1 MKLFKW
7 DVLKIIRDWKVRI
20 LLISLFL
27 FLASYS
33 AFYQDRSIVLP
44 LEELRS
50 EYEDTQQIFHA
61 IPQNHFD
68 SAAGQEVYD
77 KLARQQSIIGMQ
89 RYILSEQEGNTVSG
103 LENVVSDYVDQGLEL
118 AENRLFFYEA
128 DEFES
133 QELLLSFM
141 PSEQDI
147 KNELKCLTYLKENN
161 VDIDWNPLSPSL
173 VLFNLIN
180 IVSGIFIFIIA
191 AIFGADRFSKDQE
204 SNWSISQGIPYSWAH
219 QWRQRTFISWGLIW
233 IITLAGIGLSY
244 FFSTLLADSGTLNYP
259 VPLYAG
265 EEMVYISIMEYAVI
279 ALLLTMG
286 LSYIIVKLSTGLSWV
301 FRNIYLTITIVVA
314 VFYLPYVFALTGP
327 AASWN
332 PFLYLQIIPVLE
344 GSWGSLKDVTITK
357 LIISLGILYIIVEVL
372 FYFIFKLIPTRTG
385 KLERRRN

>member
-7 DVLKIIRDWKVRI
+7 DFLKIIRDWKVRI
-20 LLISLFL
+20 LLVSLFL

-33 AFYQDRSIVLP
+33 AFYQDRSPALP
-44 LEELRS
+44 LDELRS

-61 IPQNHFD
+61 IPQNHFETKT
-68 SAAGQEVYD
+68 GQKVYD
-77 KLARQQSIIGMQ
+77 KLASQQSIIGMQ
-89 RYILSEQEGNTVSG
+89 RYILGEQEGNTVEG

-118 AENRLFFYEA
+118 AKNRLYFYEA
-128 DEFES
+128 DDFES

-147 KNELKCLTYLKENN
+147 KNELKFLTYLKENN

>member
-7 DVLKIIRDWKVRI
+7 DFLKIIRDWKVRI
-20 LLISLFL
+20 LLVSLFL

-33 AFYQDRSIVLP
+33 AFYQDRSPALP
-44 LEELRS
+44 LDELRS

-61 IPQNHFD
+61 IPQNHFETKT
-68 SAAGQEVYD
+68 GQKVYD

-89 RYILSEQEGNTVSG
+89 RYILGEQEGNTVEG

-118 AENRLFFYEA
+118 AKNRLYFYEA
-128 DEFES
+128 DDFES

-147 KNELKCLTYLKENN
+147 KNELKFLTYLKENN

-219 QWRQRTFISWGLIW
+219 QWRQRSFISWGLIW

-265 EEMVYISIMEYAVI
+265 EETVYISIMEYAVI

-357 LIISLGILYIIVEVL
+357 LIISLGILYIIIEVL

>member
-7 DVLKIIRDWKVRI
+7 DFLKIIRDWKVRI
-20 LLISLFL
+20 LLVSLFL

-33 AFYQDRSIVLP
+33 AFYQDRSPALP
-44 LEELRS
+44 LDELRS

-61 IPQNHFD
+61 IPQNHFETKT
-68 SAAGQEVYD
+68 GQKVYD

-89 RYILSEQEGNTVSG
+89 RYILGEQEGNTVEG

-118 AENRLFFYEA
+118 AKNRLYFYEA
-128 DEFES
+128 DDFES

-147 KNELKCLTYLKENN
+147 KNELKFLTYLKENN

-265 EEMVYISIMEYAVI
+265 EETVYISIMEYAVI

-357 LIISLGILYIIVEVL
+357 LIISLGILYIIIEVL

>member
-7 DVLKIIRDWKVRI
+7 DFLKIIRDWKVRI
-20 LLISLFL
+20 LLVSLFL

-33 AFYQDRSIVLP
+33 AFYQDRSPALP
-44 LEELRS
+44 LDELRS

-61 IPQNHFD
+61 IPQNHFETKT
-68 SAAGQEVYD
+68 GQKVYD

-89 RYILSEQEGNTVSG
+89 RYILGEQEGNTVEG

-118 AENRLFFYEA
+118 AKNRLYFYEA
-128 DEFES
+128 DDFES

-147 KNELKCLTYLKENN
+147 KNELKFLTYLKENN

-265 EEMVYISIMEYAVI
+265 EETVYISIMEYAAI

>member
-1 MKLFKW
+1 MRLFKW
-7 DVLKIIRDWKVRI
+7 DFLKIIRDWKVRI
-20 LLISLFL
+20 LLVSLFL

-33 AFYQDRSIVLP
+33 AFYQDRSPALP
-44 LEELRS
+44 LDELRS

-61 IPQNHFD
+61 IPQNHFETKT
-68 SAAGQEVYD
+68 GQKVYD

-89 RYILSEQEGNTVSG
+89 RYILGEQEGNTVEG

-118 AENRLFFYEA
+118 AKNRLYFYEA
-128 DEFES
+128 DDFES

-147 KNELKCLTYLKENN
+147 KNELKFLTYLKENN

-265 EEMVYISIMEYAVI
+265 EKMVYISIMEYVAI

>member
-7 DVLKIIRDWKVRI
+7 DFLKIIRDWKVRI
-20 LLISLFL
+20 LLVSLFL

-33 AFYQDRSIVLP
+33 AFYQDRSLVLP

-68 SAAGQEVYD
+68 SATGQEVYD

-103 LENVVSDYVDQGLEL
+103 LENVVSDYVEQGLEL

-128 DEFES
+128 DDFES

-141 PSEQDI
+141 PEKSNIEND
-147 KNELKCLTYLKENN
+147 LKFLTYLKENN

-173 VLFNLIN
+173 VLFNLVN
-180 IVSGIFIFIIA
+180 IISGIFIFIIA

-204 SNWSISQGIPYSWAH
+204 FNWSISQGIPYSWAH

-233 IITLAGIGLSY
+233 VITLAGICVSY
-244 FFSTLLADSGTLNYP
+244 LLSTLFTDSGTLNYP
-259 VPLYAG
+259 VRLYSG
-265 EEMVYISIMEYAVI
+265 VETVYISILQYVI
-279 ALLLTMG
+279 LALLLTMA
-286 LSYIIVKLSTGLSWV
+286 LSYIIVKLSTGLSWI
-301 FRNIYLTITIVVA
+301 FRNIYLTITIVTA

-332 PFLYLQIIPVLE
+332 PFLYLQIVPVLE
-344 GSWGSLKDVTITK
+344 GAWESLKNVTVTK
-357 LIISLGILYIIVEVL
+357 LIISIAVLYIIVEIV

-385 KLERRRN
+385 KLERRKN

>member
-1 MKLFKW
+1 MRLFKW
-7 DVLKIIRDWKVRI
+7 DFLKIIRDWKVRI
-20 LLISLFL
+20 LLVSLFL

-33 AFYQDRSIVLP
+33 AFYQDRSPALP
-44 LEELRS
+44 LDELRS

-61 IPQNHFD
+61 IPQNHFETKT
-68 SAAGQEVYD
+68 GQKVYD

-89 RYILSEQEGNTVSG
+89 RYILGEQEGNTVEG

-118 AENRLFFYEA
+118 AKNRLYFYEA
-128 DEFES
+128 DDFES

-147 KNELKCLTYLKENN
+147 KNELKFLTYLKENN

>member
-7 DVLKIIRDWKVRI
+7 DFLKIIRDWKVRI
-20 LLISLFL
+20 LLVSLFL

-33 AFYQDRSIVLP
+33 AFYQDRSPALP
-44 LEELRS
+44 LDELRS

-61 IPQNHFD
+61 IPQNHFETKT
-68 SAAGQEVYD
+68 GQKVYD

-89 RYILSEQEGNTVSG
+89 RYILGEQEGNTVEG

-118 AENRLFFYEA
+118 AENRLYFYEA
-128 DEFES
+128 DDFES

-147 KNELKCLTYLKENN
+147 KNELKFLTYLKENN

-219 QWRQRTFISWGLIW
+219 QWRQRTFIRWGLIW

-265 EEMVYISIMEYAVI
+265 EETVYISIMEYAAI

>member
-7 DVLKIIRDWKVRI
+7 DFLKIIRDWKVRI
-20 LLISLFL
+20 LLVSLFL

-33 AFYQDRSIVLP
+33 AFYQDRSPALP
-44 LEELRS
+44 LDELRS

-61 IPQNHFD
+61 IPQNHFETKT
-68 SAAGQEVYD
+68 GQEVYD

-89 RYILSEQEGNTVSG
+89 RYILGEQEGNTVEG

-118 AENRLFFYEA
+118 AENRLYFYEA
-128 DEFES
+128 DDFES

-147 KNELKCLTYLKENN
+147 KNELKFLTYLKENN

-265 EEMVYISIMEYAVI
+265 EETVYISIMEYAAI

>member
-7 DVLKIIRDWKVRI
+7 DFLKIIRDWKVRI
-20 LLISLFL
+20 LLVSLFL

-33 AFYQDRSIVLP
+33 AFYQDRSPALP
-44 LEELRS
+44 LDELRS

-61 IPQNHFD
+61 IPQNHFETKT
-68 SAAGQEVYD
+68 GQKVYD

-89 RYILSEQEGNTVSG
+89 RYILGEQEGNTVEG

-118 AENRLFFYEA
+118 AENRLYFYEA
-128 DEFES
+128 DDFES

-147 KNELKCLTYLKENN
+147 KNELKFLTYLKENN

-265 EEMVYISIMEYAVI
+265 EETVYISIMEYAAI

>member
-7 DVLKIIRDWKVRI
+7 DFLKIIRDWKVRI
-20 LLISLFL
+20 LLVSLFL

-33 AFYQDRSIVLP
+33 VFYQDRSIVLP

-68 SAAGQEVYD
+68 SATGQEVYD

-89 RYILSEQEGNTVSG
+89 RYILAEQEGNTVSG

-128 DEFES
+128 DDFES

-141 PSEQDI
+141 PAKAEIEND
-147 KNELKCLTYLKENN
+147 LKFLTYLKENN
-161 VDIDWNPLSPSL
+161 VDIDWNPMSPSL
-173 VLFNLIN
+173 VLFNLVN

-191 AIFGADRFSKDQE
+191 AIFGADRFSRDQE
-204 SNWSISQGIPYSWAH
+204 FNWSISQGIPYSWAY

-233 IITLAGIGLSY
+233 IITLAGICVSYLLST
-244 FFSTLLADSGTLNYP
+244 FFTDSGTLNYP
-259 VPLYAG
+259 VPLYSG
-265 EEMVYISIMEYAVI
+265 EETVYISILQYVI
-279 ALLLTMG
+279 LALLLTIA

-301 FRNIYLTITIVVA
+301 FRNIYLTITLVTA

-332 PFLYLQIIPVLE
+332 PFLYLQIIPVLQGAWE
-344 GSWGSLKDVTITK
+344 SLSNVTVTK
-357 LIISLGILYIIVEVL
+357 LIMSILVLYIIVEIV
-372 FYFIFKLIPTRTG
+372 FYFTFKLIPTRTG
-385 KLERRRN
+385 KLERRKN

>member
-7 DVLKIIRDWKVRI
+7 DFLKIIRDWKVRI
-20 LLISLFL
+20 LLVSLFL

-33 AFYQDRSIVLP
+33 AFYQDRSPALP
-44 LEELRS
+44 LDELRS

-61 IPQNHFD
+61 IPQNHFETKT
-68 SAAGQEVYD
+68 GQKVYD

-89 RYILSEQEGNTVSG
+89 RYILGEQEGNTVEG

-118 AENRLFFYEA
+118 AENRLYFYEA
-128 DEFES
+128 DDFES

-147 KNELKCLTYLKENN
+147 KNELKFLTYLKENN

-233 IITLAGIGLSY
+233 VITLAGIGLSY

-265 EEMVYISIMEYAVI
+265 EEMVYISIMEYAAI

-372 FYFIFKLIPTRTG
+372 FYLIFKLIPTRTG

>member
-7 DVLKIIRDWKVRI
+7 DFLKIIRDWKVRI
-20 LLISLFL
+20 LLVSLFL

-33 AFYQDRSIVLP
+33 AFYQDRSPALP
-44 LEELRS
+44 LDELRS

-61 IPQNHFD
+61 IPQNHFETKT
-68 SAAGQEVYD
+68 GQKVYD

-89 RYILSEQEGNTVSG
+89 RYILGEQEGNTVEG

-118 AENRLFFYEA
+118 AKNRLYFYEA
-128 DEFES
+128 DDFES

-147 KNELKCLTYLKENN
+147 KNELKFLTYLKENN

-357 LIISLGILYIIVEVL
+357 LISSLGILYIIVEVL

>member
-7 DVLKIIRDWKVRI
+7 DFLKIIRDWKVRI
-20 LLISLFL
+20 LLVSLFL

-33 AFYQDRSIVLP
+33 AFYQDRSPALP
-44 LEELRS
+44 LDELRS

-61 IPQNHFD
+61 IPQNHFETKT
-68 SAAGQEVYD
+68 GQKVYD

-89 RYILSEQEGNTVSG
+89 RYILGEQEGNTVEG

-118 AENRLFFYEA
+118 AKNRLYFYEA
-128 DEFES
+128 DDFES

-147 KNELKCLTYLKENN
+147 KNELKFLTYLKENN

>member
-1 MKLFKW
+1 MRLFKW
-7 DVLKIIRDWKVRI
+7 DFLKIIRDWKVRI
-20 LLISLFL
+20 LLVSLFL

-33 AFYQDRSIVLP
+33 AFYQDRSPALP
-44 LEELRS
+44 LDELRS

-61 IPQNHFD
+61 IPQNHFETKT
-68 SAAGQEVYD
+68 GQKVYD

-89 RYILSEQEGNTVSG
+89 RYILGEQEGNTVEG
-103 LENVVSDYVDQGLEL
+103 MENVVSDYVDQGLEL
-118 AENRLFFYEA
+118 AKNRLYFYEA
-128 DEFES
+128 DDFES

-147 KNELKCLTYLKENN
+147 KNELKFLTYLKENN

-265 EEMVYISIMEYAVI
+265 EETVYISIMEYAVI

>member
-7 DVLKIIRDWKVRI
+7 DFLKIIRDWKVRI
-20 LLISLFL
+20 LLVSLFL

-33 AFYQDRSIVLP
+33 AFYQDRSPALP
-44 LEELRS
+44 LDELRS

-61 IPQNHFD
+61 IPQNHFETKT
-68 SAAGQEVYD
+68 GQKVYD

-89 RYILSEQEGNTVSG
+89 RYILGEQEGNTVEG

-118 AENRLFFYEA
+118 AKNRLYFYEA
-128 DEFES
+128 DDFES

-147 KNELKCLTYLKENN
+147 KNELKFLTYLKENN

-265 EEMVYISIMEYAVI
+265 EETVYISIMDYAVI

>member
-7 DVLKIIRDWKVRI
+7 DFLKIIRDWKVRI
-20 LLISLFL
+20 LLVSLFL

-33 AFYQDRSIVLP
+33 AFYQDRSPALP
-44 LEELRS
+44 LDELRS

-61 IPQNHFD
+61 IPQNHFETKT
-68 SAAGQEVYD
+68 GQKVYD
-77 KLARQQSIIGMQ
+77 KLASQQSIIGMQ
-89 RYILSEQEGNTVSG
+89 RYILGEQEGNTVEG

-118 AENRLFFYEA
+118 AKNRLYFYEA
-128 DEFES
+128 DDFES

-147 KNELKCLTYLKENN
+147 KNELKFLTYLKENN

-265 EEMVYISIMEYAVI
+265 EETVYISIMEYAVI

>member
-7 DVLKIIRDWKVRI
+7 DFLKIIRDWKVRI
-20 LLISLFL
+20 LLVSLFL

-33 AFYQDRSIVLP
+33 AFYQDRSPALP
-44 LEELRS
+44 LDELRS

-61 IPQNHFD
+61 IPQNHFETKT
-68 SAAGQEVYD
+68 GQKVYD

-89 RYILSEQEGNTVSG
+89 RYILGEQEGNTVEG

-118 AENRLFFYEA
+118 AKNRLYFYEA
-128 DEFES
+128 DDFES

-147 KNELKCLTYLKENN
+147 KNELKFLTYLKENN

-265 EEMVYISIMEYAVI
+265 EETVYISIMEYAAI

-344 GSWGSLKDVTITK
+344 GSWVSLKDVTITK

-372 FYFIFKLIPTRTG
+372 FCFIFKLIPTRTG

>member
-1 MKLFKW
+1 MRLFKW
-7 DVLKIIRDWKVRI
+7 DFLKIIRDWKVRI
-20 LLISLFL
+20 LLVSLFL

-33 AFYQDRSIVLP
+33 AFYQDRSPALP
-44 LEELRS
+44 LDELRS

-61 IPQNHFD
+61 IPQNHFETKT
-68 SAAGQEVYD
+68 GQKVYD

-89 RYILSEQEGNTVSG
+89 RYILGEQEGNTVEG

-118 AENRLFFYEA
+118 AENRLYFYEA
-128 DEFES
+128 DDFES

-147 KNELKCLTYLKENN
+147 KNELKFLTYLKENN

-265 EEMVYISIMEYAVI
+265 EETVYISIMEYAVI

>member
-7 DVLKIIRDWKVRI
+7 DFLKIIRDWKVRI
-20 LLISLFL
+20 LLVSLFL

-44 LEELRS
+44 QEELRS

-89 RYILSEQEGNTVSG
+89 RYILGEQEGNTVSG

-128 DEFES
+128 DDFES

-141 PSEQDI
+141 PAKAEIEND
-147 KNELKCLTYLKENN
+147 LKFLTYLKEHN
-161 VDIDWNPLSPSL
+161 VDIDWNPMSPSL
-173 VLFNLIN
+173 VLFNLVN
-180 IVSGIFIFIIA
+180 IVAGIFIFVIA
-191 AIFGADRFSKDQE
+191 AIFGADRFSRDQE
-204 SNWSISQGIPYSWAH
+204 FNWSISQGIPYSWAH

-233 IITLAGIGLSY
+233 LIVLAGICVSY
-244 FFSTLLADSGTLNYP
+244 ILSTLFTDSGTLNYP
-259 VPLYAG
+259 VPLYSG
-265 EEMVYISIMEYAVI
+265 EETVYISIMQYVI
-279 ALLLTMG
+279 LALLLTMA

-301 FRNIYLTITIVVA
+301 FRNIYLTITIVTA

-344 GSWGSLKDVTITK
+344 GSWESLKNVTVTK
-357 LIISLGILYIIVEVL
+357 LIISIAVLYIIVEIV
-372 FYFIFKLIPTRTG
+372 FHFIFKLIPTRTG

>member
-33 AFYQDRSIVLP
+33 AFYPARSIALP

-141 PSEQDI
+141 PAKAEIEND
-147 KNELKCLTYLKENN
+147 LKFLTYLKENN

-173 VLFNLIN
+173 VLFNLVN
-180 IVSGIFIFIIA
+180 IVAGIFIFIIA
-191 AIFGADRFSKDQE
+191 AIFGADRFSRDQE
-204 SNWSISQGIPYSWAH
+204 FNWSISQGIPYSWAH

-233 IITLAGIGLSY
+233 LITIAGISVSY
-244 FFSTLLADSGTLNYP
+244 LFSTLFTDSGTLNYP
-259 VPLYAG
+259 VPLYSG
-265 EEMVYISIMEYAVI
+265 EETVYISIMQYVI
-279 ALLLTMG
+279 LALLLTMA

-301 FRNIYLTITIVVA
+301 FRNIYLTITIVTA

-344 GSWGSLKDVTITK
+344 GSWESLKNVTVTK
-357 LIISLGILYIIVEVL
+357 LIISIAVLYIIVEIV
-372 FYFIFKLIPTRTG
+372 FHFIFKQIPARTG

>member
-1 MKLFKW
+1 MRLFKW
-7 DVLKIIRDWKVRI
+7 DFLKIIRDWKVRI
-20 LLISLFL
+20 LLVSMFL

-33 AFYQDRSIVLP
+33 VFYQDRSLALP
-44 LEELRS
+44 LDELRS

-61 IPQNHFD
+61 IPQNHFETET
-68 SAAGQEVYD
+68 GQEVYD

-89 RYILSEQEGNTVSG
+89 RYILGEQQGNTVEG

-118 AENRLFFYEA
+118 AENRLYFYSA
-128 DEFES
+128 DDFES

-141 PSEQDI
+141 PDEQEI
-147 KNELKCLTYLKENN
+147 KNELNFLTYLKEND
-161 VDIDWNPLSPSL
+161 VDIDWNPLSPAL

-180 IVSGIFIFIIA
+180 IVSGIFIFIFA
-191 AIFGADRFSKDQE
+191 AIFGADRFSRDQE
-204 SNWSISQGIPYSWAH
+204 SNWSISQGIPYSWAR
-219 QWRQRTFISWGLIW
+219 QWRQRTFISWVLIW
-233 IITLAGIGLSY
+233 IAVLSGIGLSY
-244 FFSTLLADSGTLNYP
+244 FFSTLMADSGTLSYP

-265 EEMVYISIMEYAVI
+265 DETVYISIMEYVFT
-279 ALLLTMG
+279 ALLLTMA

-314 VFYLPYVFALTGP
+314 VFYLPYVFALMGP
-327 AASWN
+327 AASWT

-344 GSWGSLKDVTITK
+344 GSWESLTDVTITK
-357 LIISLGILYIIVEVL
+357 LIISLMILYIVVEIL

>member
-7 DVLKIIRDWKVRI
+7 DFLKIIRDWKVRI
-20 LLISLFL
+20 LLVSLFL

-33 AFYQDRSIVLP
+33 AFYQDRSPALP
-44 LEELRS
+44 LDELRS

-61 IPQNHFD
+61 IPQNHFETKT
-68 SAAGQEVYD
+68 GQKVYD

-89 RYILSEQEGNTVSG
+89 RYILGEQEGNTVEG

-118 AENRLFFYEA
+118 AKNRLYFYEA
-128 DEFES
+128 DDFES

-147 KNELKCLTYLKENN
+147 KNELKFLTYLKENN

-265 EEMVYISIMEYAVI
+265 EETVYISIMEYAAI

-332 PFLYLQIIPVLE
+332 PFLYLQIIPVME

>member
-1 MKLFKW
+1 MRLFKW
-7 DVLKIIRDWKVRI
+7 DFLKIIRDWKVRI
-20 LLISLFL
+20 LLVSLFL

-33 AFYQDRSIVLP
+33 AFYQDRSPALP
-44 LEELRS
+44 LDELRS

-61 IPQNHFD
+61 IPQNHFETKT
-68 SAAGQEVYD
+68 GQKVYD

-89 RYILSEQEGNTVSG
+89 RYILGEQEGNTVEG

-118 AENRLFFYEA
+118 AKNRLYFYEA
-128 DEFES
+128 DDFES

-147 KNELKCLTYLKENN
+147 KNELKFLTYLKENN

-265 EEMVYISIMEYAVI
+265 EETVYISIMEYVVI

>member
-7 DVLKIIRDWKVRI
+7 DFLKIIRDWKVRI
-20 LLISLFL
+20 LLVSLFL

-33 AFYQDRSIVLP
+33 AFYQDRSPALP
-44 LEELRS
+44 LDELRS

-61 IPQNHFD
+61 IPQNHFETKT
-68 SAAGQEVYD
+68 GQKVYD

-89 RYILSEQEGNTVSG
+89 RYILGEQEGNTVEG

-118 AENRLFFYEA
+118 AENRLYFYEA
-128 DEFES
+128 DDFES

-147 KNELKCLTYLKENN
+147 KNELKFLTYLKENN

-265 EEMVYISIMEYAVI
+265 EETVYISIMEYVVI

>member
-7 DVLKIIRDWKVRI
+7 DFLKIIRDWKVRI
-20 LLISLFL
+20 LLVSLFL

-33 AFYQDRSIVLP
+33 AFYQDRSPALP
-44 LEELRS
+44 LDELRS

-61 IPQNHFD
+61 IPQNHFETKT
-68 SAAGQEVYD
+68 GQKVYD

-89 RYILSEQEGNTVSG
+89 RYILGEQEGNTVEG

-118 AENRLFFYEA
+118 AKNRLYFYEA
-128 DEFES
+128 DDFES

-147 KNELKCLTYLKENN
+147 KNELKFLTYLKENN

-265 EEMVYISIMEYAVI
+265 EETVYISIMEYAVI

-314 VFYLPYVFALTGP
+314 VFYLPYVFAHTGP

>member
-1 MKLFKW
+1 MRLFKW
-7 DVLKIIRDWKVRI
+7 DFLKIIRDWKVRI
-20 LLISLFL
+20 LLVSLFL

-33 AFYQDRSIVLP
+33 AFYQDRSPALP
-44 LEELRS
+44 LDELRS

-61 IPQNHFD
+61 IPQNHFETKT
-68 SAAGQEVYD
+68 GQKVYD

-89 RYILSEQEGNTVSG
+89 RYILGEQEGNTVEG
-103 LENVVSDYVDQGLEL
+103 LEKVVSDYVDQGLEL
-118 AENRLFFYEA
+118 AKNRLYFYEA
-128 DEFES
+128 DDFES

-147 KNELKCLTYLKENN
+147 KNELKFLTYLKENN

-265 EEMVYISIMEYAVI
+265 EETVYISIMEYAAI

>member
-7 DVLKIIRDWKVRI
+7 DFLKIIRDWKVRI
-20 LLISLFL
+20 LLVSLFL

-33 AFYQDRSIVLP
+33 AFYQDRSPALP
-44 LEELRS
+44 LDELRS

-61 IPQNHFD
+61 IPQNHFETKT
-68 SAAGQEVYD
+68 GQKVYD
-77 KLARQQSIIGMQ
+77 KLASQQSIIGMQ
-89 RYILSEQEGNTVSG
+89 RYILGEQEGNTVEG

-118 AENRLFFYEA
+118 AKNRLYFYEA
-128 DEFES
+128 DDFES

-147 KNELKCLTYLKENN
+147 KNELKFLTYLKENN

-265 EEMVYISIMEYAVI
+265 EETVYISIMDYAVI

>member
-7 DVLKIIRDWKVRI
+7 DFLKIIRDWKVRI
-20 LLISLFL
+20 LLVSLFL

-33 AFYQDRSIVLP
+33 AFYQDRSPALP
-44 LEELRS
+44 LDELRS

-61 IPQNHFD
+61 IPQNHFETKT
-68 SAAGQEVYD
+68 GQKVYD

-89 RYILSEQEGNTVSG
+89 RYILGEQEGNTVEG

-118 AENRLFFYEA
+118 AENRLYFYEA
-128 DEFES
+128 DDFES

-147 KNELKCLTYLKENN
+147 KNELKFLTYLKENN

-233 IITLAGIGLSY
+233 VITLAGIGLSY

>member
-7 DVLKIIRDWKVRI
+7 DFLKIIRDWKVRI
-20 LLISLFL
+20 LLVSLFL

-33 AFYQDRSIVLP
+33 AFYQDRSPALP
-44 LEELRS
+44 LDELRS

-61 IPQNHFD
+61 IPQNHFETKT
-68 SAAGQEVYD
+68 GQKVYD

-89 RYILSEQEGNTVSG
+89 RYILGEQEGNTVEG

-118 AENRLFFYEA
+118 AKNRLYFYEA
-128 DEFES
+128 DDFES

-147 KNELKCLTYLKENN
+147 KNELKFLTYLKENN

-265 EEMVYISIMEYAVI
+265 EEMVYISIMEYAAI